1 MGFLWNK
8 WCSGLLRKA
17 SPANRI
23 SSWAVSSQLLCHV
36 KEAGIQG
43 FQVYFKIEFVDRFS
57 VLLLKYTL
65 FGIFLGILGKAGK
78 LYEKFLF
85 RRSLVKKKI
94 NWYNFFWHTFS
105 HCNWL
110 RHPLTWEWW
119 NSFDI
124 ERITGPLS
132 WQSRLLFLT
141 SVSLL
146 HLQSWFSGR
155 LSGQTEYKL
164 FLFVIFDVVWQ
175 LFVENVPEKYCH
187 NIFQSFLSKGL
198 WNIYDL
204 IQSQ

>member
-43 FQVYFKIEFVDRFS
+43 FQVYFKIYSANLSNLIFSFVIEVHFIC
-57 VLLLKYTL
+57 K
-65 FGIFLGILGKAGK
+65 ILGHSWKSTIGGRN
-78 LYEKFLF
+78 YIEKILF
-85 RRSLVKKKI
+85 KRSKVKNKI
-94 NWYNFFWHTFS
+94 NWRNFFWHMFS
-105 HCNWL
+105 HWL
-110 RHPLTWEWW
+110 RNPLTWEWW

-124 ERITGPLS
+124 QRITRPLS
-132 WQSRLLFLT
+132 GQSLFLT

-146 HLQSWFSGR
+146 HIQSWFSG
-155 LSGQTEYKL
+155 LISGQTEYKL

-175 LFVENVPEKYCH
+175 LFVEKILP
-187 NIFQSFLSKGL
+187 
-198 WNIYDL
+198 
-204 IQSQ
+204 